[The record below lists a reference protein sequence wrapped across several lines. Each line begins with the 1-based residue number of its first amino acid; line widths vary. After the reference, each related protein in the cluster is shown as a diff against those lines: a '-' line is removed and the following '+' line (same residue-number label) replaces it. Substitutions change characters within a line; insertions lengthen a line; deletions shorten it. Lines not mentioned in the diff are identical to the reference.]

1 MFWSFLKEKGF
12 IENLENLLCI
22 FVCLLFLYG
31 LYYNS
36 KCLCVWSYFFIWNSN
51 YLFIVFYVYVFW
63 VF

>member
-12 IENLENLLCI
+12 IENLENLLYI

-36 KCLCVWSYFFIWNSN
+36 KCLYVLSYFFIWNSN

-63 VF
+63 VL